1 MQLLSQAEAALL
13 RNWRVVCLYIVT
25 TVVVVTVYGLAM
37 DAMTEAVPEETRPKP
52 FWYIYASIGLD
63 LGQVGIIA
71 ALQAIALAYIGRE
84 MDQPLWKCAHWQ
96 DALKRFFS
104 YWFIVNLI
112 YVTSSKLSL
121 SVPDAIAADFGV
133 LMFFFRFML
142 TLVAVPLG
150 ACIMHGGGLHW
161 KEIPGLLAPF
171 FRLFDKTLLAIALGF
186 LQYVILLSILAF
198 VPEQVLK
205 SVWLWSFVNAPLA
218 LLECLA
224 FAVMWLVCMQYR
236 EVASEF
242 EDDDFDF

>member
-13 RNWRVVCLYIVT
+13 RNWRVVCLYVVT
-25 TVVVVTVYGLAM
+25 TVVVVTIYSLILDGM
-37 DAMTEAVPEETRPKP
+37 EAVVPEETRPKP

-63 LGQVGIIA
+63 LAQVGAIA
-71 ALQAIALAYIGRE
+71 ALQAMALAAIGRE
-84 MDQPLWKCAHWQ
+84 IDQPLWKCAGWQ

-104 YWFIVNLI
+104 FWFIVNLI
-112 YVTSSKLSL
+112 YVTSSKLSM
-121 SVPDAIAADFGV
+121 SVPDALADDVGL

-150 ACIMHGGGLHW
+150 ACIMHGGGLQW

-171 FRLFDKTLLAIALGF
+171 FRLFDRALIAIALGI
-186 LQYVILLSILAF
+186 LQYAIILSILAF
-198 VPEQVLK
+198 VPQETLK
-205 SVWLWSFVNAPLA
+205 TVWLWSFVNIPLA

-224 FAVMWLVCMQYR
+224 FAVMWIVCMEYR
-236 EVASEF
+236 EIASDF